1 MKRSLSFILFILSF
15 ISLNSQIYN
24 LKGKYFDCQSEGG
37 EPYCNLYFVGYG
49 YYKAKLVYEDLNS
62 DVNIV
67 LPKPINEETKIR
79 TTKVTINNKE
89 YEGNVYKNTLYFYS
103 NGNSN
108 VTEVEYVCVQ
118 DISESIIS
126 LNKNNLQ
133 KLKENNKI
141 SKNSI
146 LYYSNYNR
154 RTIIVIGAE
163 YEQSL
168 GYSYDY
174 FPLIESNKAKLNQI
188 AFATSDYDFYK
199 NRNVSYEN
207 TSLIIEF
214 LLTENEILV
223 PEDKIESLT
232 TMFKKY
238 NYLCNS
244 YDNVN
249 YHCYPNFNGTMYLIF
264 GYDGIKLYSFN
275 FIKTTKYTNIV
286 FGKNAFSYISF
297 IFDYDKNTIYLNS
310 NYYDNLKER
319 EDFMVPE
326 IEKKRAFNDVAPFL
340 SASFGFFLFA
350 GLFIP

>member
-15 ISLNSQIYN
+15 ISLNSQLYN
-24 LKGKYFDCQSEGG
+24 LKGKCFDCQSEGG

-89 YEGNVYKNTLYFYS
+89 YEGNVYKNNLYFYS

-174 FPLIESNKAKLNQI
+174 FPLIDSDKAKLNQI

-199 NRNVSYEN
+199 NRNVTYVN
-207 TSLIIEF
+207 TSLTFEF

-264 GYDGIKLYSFN
+264 GYDGIQLSSFN
-275 FIKTTKYTNIV
+275 LVKTTKYTNIV
-286 FGKNAFSYISF
+286 FGMNFFSDISF
-297 IFDYDKNTIYLNS
+297 IFDYDKNKIYLYS
-310 NYYDNLKER
+310 NYGKLRER

-326 IEKKRAFNDVAPFL
+326 IEKKRAFNDVAPIL
-340 SASFGFFLFA
+340 AASFSIFLFA

>member
-15 ISLNSQIYN
+15 ISLNSQMYN
-24 LKGKYFDCQSEGG
+24 LKGKYFGCRSEGG
-37 EPYCNLYFVGYG
+37 EPYCNLYFAGYG
-49 YYKAKLVYEDLNS
+49 NYKAKLVYEDLNS

-163 YEQSL
+163 YEQS
-168 GYSYDY
+168 
-174 FPLIESNKAKLNQI
+174 
-188 AFATSDYDFYK
+188 
-199 NRNVSYEN
+199 
-207 TSLIIEF
+207 
-214 LLTENEILV
+214 
-223 PEDKIESLT
+223 
-232 TMFKKY
+232 
-238 NYLCNS
+238 
-244 YDNVN
+244 
-249 YHCYPNFNGTMYLIF
+249 
-264 GYDGIKLYSFN
+264 
-275 FIKTTKYTNIV
+275 
-286 FGKNAFSYISF
+286 
-297 IFDYDKNTIYLNS
+297 
-310 NYYDNLKER
+310 
-319 EDFMVPE
+319 
-326 IEKKRAFNDVAPFL
+326 
-340 SASFGFFLFA
+340 
-350 GLFIP
+350 

>member
-15 ISLNSQIYN
+15 ISLNSQLYN

-89 YEGNVYKNTLYFYS
+89 YEGNVYKNTLNLYNQGDS
-103 NGNSN
+103 NII
-108 VTEVEYVCVQ
+108 EVEYVCVPE
-118 DISESIIS
+118 ISESIIS

-174 FPLIESNKAKLNQI
+174 FPLIDSDKAKLNQI

-199 NRNVSYEN
+199 NRNVTYVN
-207 TSLIIEF
+207 TSLTFEF

-264 GYDGIKLYSFN
+264 GYDGIQLSSFN
-275 FIKTTKYTNIV
+275 LVKTTKYTNIV
-286 FGKNAFSYISF
+286 FGMNFFSDISF
-297 IFDYDKNTIYLNS
+297 IFDYDKNKIYLYS
-310 NYYDNLKER
+310 NYGKLRER

-326 IEKKRAFNDVAPFL
+326 IEKKRAFNDVAPIL
-340 SASFGFFLFA
+340 AGSFSFFLFA